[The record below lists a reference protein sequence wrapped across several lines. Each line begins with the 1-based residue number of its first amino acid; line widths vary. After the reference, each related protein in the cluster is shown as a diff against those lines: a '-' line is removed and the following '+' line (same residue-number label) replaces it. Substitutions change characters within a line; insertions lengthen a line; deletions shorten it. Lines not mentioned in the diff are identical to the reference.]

1 MNDFTFGETVLVA
14 ALVAGN
20 IFIVFLLFTGLSG
33 TGTTRI
39 MALAPPTAPLR
50 PKRSIPNKEN

>member
-1 MNDFTFGETVLVA
+1 MNDFTFSETLLVA

-20 IFIVFLLFTGLSG
+20 IFIVFLLFSGLSG

-39 MALAPPTAPLR
+39 SSLAPPTVPIR
-50 PKRSIPNKEN
+50 PKRSIPIKEN